1 MVFGKKGFQINQSH
15 QEFFVS
21 QNRFVLP
28 KMVAEGFFMDQL
40 CLELSNP
47 FFIENGHLKVLIHC
61 SFRLKL
67 VVRLDLLQRVKM
79 GLQALQIIKLIP
91 CFQKWEQTFD

>member
-15 QEFFVS
+15 KEFFVS

-28 KMVAEGFFMDQL
+28 KMLAEGFFVDQF

-47 FFIENGHLKVLIHC
+47 FFIENGHLKVLIHR